1 MKTHFLILKKDKIQ
15 IPDAIEYVGYRNQI
29 ANLQKKVQNDEY
41 KHIETYLKE
50 KLGTSVKINNDMI
63 TYMKNKD
70 SFSLGVVRM
79 VKGAIQ
85 LEKINLKRELND
97 DEVIAVIGKQIKM
110 RNDSISEFEKANR
123 SDLVEQYKKEIELL
137 SKYMPEQLSLEEIN
151 KIIDEAF
158 ASINPT
164 STKDMGLIMREVS
177 PKLKGRADMAKV
189 NAIIKEKL
197 ANL

>member
-1 MKTHFLILKKDKIQ
+1 MTLNEQ
-15 IPDAIEYVGYRNQI
+15 IN
-29 ANLQKKVQNDEY
+29 
-41 KHIETYLKE
+41 
-50 KLGTSVKINNDMI
+50 SDMI
-63 TYMKNKD
+63 SYMKSKD

-85 LEKINLKRELND
+85 LEKINLKRDLND
-97 DEVIAVIGKQIKM
+97 DEVIAVIAKQIKM

-123 SDLVEQYKKEIELL
+123 TDLVTQYKKEIELL
-137 SKYMPEQLSLEEIN
+137 SKYMPAQLSEDEIN
-151 KIIDEAF
+151 AIIDGAF

-164 STKDMGLIMREVS
+164 SSKDMGLIMREVS

>member
-1 MKTHFLILKKDKIQ
+1 MTLN
-15 IPDAIEYVGYRNQI
+15 EQI
-29 ANLQKKVQNDEY
+29 AK
-41 KHIETYLKE
+41 
-50 KLGTSVKINNDMI
+50 DMV
-63 TYMKNKD
+63 TYMKSKD

-85 LEKINLKRELND
+85 LEKINLKRDLND
-97 DEVIAVIGKQIKM
+97 DEVIAVVAKQIKM

-123 SDLVEQYKKEIELL
+123 TDLVTQYKKEIELL
-137 SKYMPEQLSLEEIN
+137 SKYMPEQLSMDEVN

-158 ASINPT
+158 ASVNPT
-164 STKDMGLIMREVS
+164 SSKDMGQIMREVS

>member
-1 MKTHFLILKKDKIQ
+1 MTLS
-15 IPDAIEYVGYRNQI
+15 ER
-29 ANLQKKVQNDEY
+29 
-41 KHIETYLKE
+41 
-50 KLGTSVKINNDMI
+50 INSDMI
-63 TYMKNKD
+63 NYMKSKD

-97 DEVIAVIGKQIKM
+97 DEVVAVIAKQIKM
-110 RNDSISEFEKANR
+110 RNDSISEFEKGNR
-123 SDLVEQYKKEIELL
+123 TDLVDQYQKEIDILK
-137 SKYMPEQLSLEEIN
+137 KYMPEQLSEEDIL

-164 STKDMGLIMREVS
+164 GPKDMGLIMKEIS
-177 PKLKGRADMAKV
+177 PKLKGRADMGKV
-189 NAIIKEKL
+189 NALIKDKL